1 MEDLELFEDSDEIIF
16 EPDEPIV
23 DSPQDIEDDSEILD
37 EPIVEE
43 YDEDFEDFDDEIV
56 DKEIDSDRII
66 TEADENVESEIS
78 EESKEDKTIE
88 AEAEVKK
95 DVVVEQLQETSDS
108 TDNNI
113 ITTDNITSEIGKM
126 KQQLFTGI
134 NNIQDE
140 LNSENSDNPQVSTY
154 MQLDPVDQIRRYH
167 ELKED
172 GIITEEE
179 FELKKKQLLDL

>member
-1 MEDLELFEDSDEIIF
+1 MESSALLNSSFGKNHFSSSSSIRA
-16 EPDEPIV
+16 V
-23 DSPQDIEDDSEILD
+23 LGL
-37 EPIVEE
+37 
-43 YDEDFEDFDDEIV
+43 
-56 DKEIDSDRII
+56 
-66 TEADENVESEIS
+66 
-78 EESKEDKTIE
+78 SKEDKTIE

-140 LNSENSDNPQVSTY
+140 LNSENSDNPQVTTY
-154 MQLDPVDQIRRYH
+154 MQPDPVDQIRRYY